1 MDRCIVLRGGR
12 QFVVRP
18 DDDRM
23 RVGVQLD
30 PVAIMRRCT
39 EDDLVR
45 AIVSDGEV
53 AIISVAE
60 EWAGHPAVHCLPV
73 HRERGVA
80 LLADPAAHAVRTVAA
95 NPGEVVDRI
104 RIVALQFAGG

>member
-1 MDRCIVLRGGR
+1 
-12 QFVVRP
+12 
-18 DDDRM
+18 M

-30 PVAIMRRCT
+30 PVAIMRRCA

-45 AIVSDGEV
+45 AIIGDGEV
-53 AIISVAE
+53 AIVSVAE
-60 EWAGHPAVHCLPV
+60 EWAGHPAVRCLPV

>member
-30 PVAIMRRCT
+30 PVAIMRRCA

-45 AIVSDGEV
+45 AIIGDGEV
-53 AIISVAE
+53 AIVSVAE
-60 EWAGHPAVHCLPV
+60 EWAATTSTSCSIT
-73 HRERGVA
+73 A
-80 LLADPAAHAVRTVAA
+80 WA
-95 NPGEVVDRI
+95 
-104 RIVALQFAGG
+104 